1 MFLIIFSLVIAC
13 ILLYL
18 NVISTIKKIHDKE
31 GIVPNKILGSILVI
45 YISIWIF
52 ITLFSVSYS

>member
-18 NVISTIKKIHDKE
+18 NVISTIKKIQDKDD
-31 GIVPNKILGSILVI
+31 IVLNKILGSLLVI
-45 YISIWIF
+45 YISTWIF
-52 ITLFSVSYS
+52 IALFSVSYS